1 MTTIRSITTS
11 IMAICLL
18 ALNFQLQAQCN
29 TFTEAESQTAAQENH
44 VLYRDAIKAKNF
56 DAAFPYWEKAYAMAP
71 AADGQRDVHFT
82 DGVKIFLHKF
92 KKETDEAKKK
102 EYAEKIVSL
111 YDQGIECLAAGT
123 VKLPKTPS
131 DRRIAYLRGRQGYTM
146 FYDLRT
152 PYIQTEKVLAE
163 AVEKGGNNT
172 EYIVLLP
179 YATVVTYMYANEKME
194 AEKAREIY
202 TKLNDIADHN
212 IANNPSTKSYFESA
226 KASMNKEFEKIEAFI
241 FDCDYFVKKIRPAY
255 EANPEDPAVLE
266 ESIRTLK
273 KRGCENTE
281 PLLIELEGKWAK
293 YAAAENARRE
303 AEFKANN
310 PSYIAKDL
318 YDQGDYSGAIAKY
331 KDAINAE
338 SDPEKQASYWFSVAS
353 IQFRKMKQYS
363 TARSSA
369 LKAANLKSG
378 WGRPYMLIGDMYASS
393 ARKCGDSW
401 NQRLAILAAI
411 DKYQYAR
418 SLDSE
423 VASDASERISKYSA
437 SLPEKEEGFMRG
449 VKNGQKAKVGC
460 WIGESVT
467 VRFK

>member
-1 MTTIRSITTS
+1 
-11 IMAICLL
+11 MAINL
-18 ALNFQLQAQCN
+18 QLPAQCN
-29 TFTEAESQTAAQENH
+29 TFTEAESQTNAQENH
-44 VLYRDAIKAKNF
+44 VLYRDAVKAK
-56 DAAFPYWEKAYAMAP
+56 DYDGAFGYWEKAYAMAP
-71 AADGQRDVHFT
+71 AADGKRDVHFT

-92 KKETDEAKKK
+92 KNEQDEAKKK
-102 EYAEKIVSL
+102 EYGEKIVSL

-123 VKLPKTPS
+123 IKLPKTPA
-131 DRRIAYLRGRQGYTM
+131 DTRIAYLRGRQGYTM

-152 PYIQTEKVLAE
+152 PYTQTEKVLAE
-163 AVEKGGNNT
+163 SVEKGGNNT

-202 TKLNDIADHN
+202 NTLNEIADHN
-212 IANNPSTKSYFESA
+212 IANNPSSKSYYESA

-241 FDCDYFVKKIRPAY
+241 FDCEYFVKKIRPTYDAS
-255 EANPEDPAVLE
+255 PDDPAVLE
-266 ESIRTLK
+266 ESIRILK
-273 KRGCENTE
+273 KRGCEATE
-281 PLLIELEGKWAK
+281 PLLVELEGKWAK

-310 PSYIAKDL
+310 PSYVAKDL

-331 KDAINAE
+331 KEAIDSETDN
-338 SDPEKQASYWFSVAS
+338 EKKASYWFSIAS
-353 IQFRKMKQYS
+353 IQFRKLKQYS

-369 LKAANLKSG
+369 LKAADLKSG
-378 WGRPYMLIGDMYASS
+378 WGRPYMLIGDMYGSS
-393 ARKCGDSW
+393 ARSCGDSW

-411 DKYQYAR
+411 SKYQYAK
-418 SLDSE
+418 SIDPE
-423 VASDASERISKYSA
+423 VSSDASSRISKYSA

-460 WIGESVT
+460 WIGETVT